1 MNKWLLAIGSF
12 LAIVGFAILQ
22 RPERQLKKVTRQRD
36 ELLHDNTSKA
46 QKKAEHLGKKAD
58 KLQAQA
64 IDASAAGKVT
74 VDKVGQQGETVSS
87 ILDSWRKPD
96 SV

>member
-22 RPERQLKKVTRQRD
+22 RPERQLKQVTAQRD
-36 ELLHDNTSKA
+36 QLLHDNTKKA
-46 QKKAEHLGKKAD
+46 QVKAEKLGAKAD
-58 KLQAQA
+58 KLQAKA
-64 IDASAAGKVT
+64 KEAEAAGKAT
-74 VDKVGQQGETVSS
+74 VDKVGTQGETVSS